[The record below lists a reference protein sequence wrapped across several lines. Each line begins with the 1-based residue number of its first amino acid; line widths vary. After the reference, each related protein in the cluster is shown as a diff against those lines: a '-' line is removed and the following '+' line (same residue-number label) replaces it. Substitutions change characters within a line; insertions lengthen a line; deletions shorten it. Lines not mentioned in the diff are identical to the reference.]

1 MERIRVFKVLKGLAK
16 FFFVFGSIVTI
27 IAFYVVIRSLVNGF
41 NTQFPSGD
49 WTFVFFTIQG
59 LLFILMGYLN
69 LKNKKYYIEWDDKE
83 LRFLLP
89 DTKKVESVLFS
100 EIASV
105 NIKLFEIELK
115 LIDSVRTLN
124 LDNLEFE
131 DLKRVKKKFEDISLT
146 SK

>member
-1 MERIRVFKVLKGLAK
+1 MERIRVFKALKGLSK
-16 FFFVFGSIVTI
+16 FFIVFGSIITI
-27 IAFYVVIRSLVNGF
+27 IAFSVVIKSLVNGF

-59 LLFILMGYLN
+59 LLFILMGYSN

-89 DTKKVESVLFS
+89 DTKQVETVLFS
-100 EIASV
+100 EITSV

-115 LIDSVRTLN
+115 LKDSIRTLN
-124 LDNLEFE
+124 LDNMEFE
-131 DLKRVKKKFEDISLT
+131 DLKRVKKKFEDLSMII
-146 SK
+146 K

>member
-16 FFFVFGSIVTI
+16 FFIVFGSIVTI

-41 NTQFPSGD
+41 YTQFPSGD

-89 DTKKVESVLFS
+89 DTKQVETVLFS

-115 LIDSVRTLN
+115 LKDSIRTLN
-124 LDNLEFE
+124 LDNMEFE
-131 DLKRVKKKFEDISLT
+131 DLKRIKKKFEDISLT
-146 SK
+146 NK